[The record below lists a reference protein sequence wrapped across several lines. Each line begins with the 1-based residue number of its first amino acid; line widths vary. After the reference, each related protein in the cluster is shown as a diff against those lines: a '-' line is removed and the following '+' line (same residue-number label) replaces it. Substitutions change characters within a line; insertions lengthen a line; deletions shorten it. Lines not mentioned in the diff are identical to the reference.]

1 MSVPQWFQPHS
12 LWLKRFKSQSKSTQ
26 DARAGPLW
34 ERGLQ
39 NLPECQ
45 AFIFPHL
52 VGRCFAA
59 APRHINL
66 TGIYVE
72 ALCVQ
77 TVFLQDLSAAV
88 TWHGPEVDPSSQCTQ
103 PGAFVYILALAT
115 NRVLSEASWE
125 SCVPFIVAERNPRWQ
140 IPPLF
145 NYRNSKQTH
154 GKRLNWAEKR
164 ASLNHFSPLPSGWS
178 FSPRI

>member
-1 MSVPQWFQPHS
+1 MLEQALCGSGASRTHPNARHS
-12 LWLKRFKSQSKSTQ
+12 F
-26 DARAGPLW
+26 
-34 ERGLQ
+34 
-39 NLPECQ
+39 
-45 AFIFPHL
+45 FPHL
-52 VGRCFAA
+52 LGRCFAA

-77 TVFLQDLSAAV
+77 TVFLQGLGTAV
-88 TWHGPEVDPSSQCTQ
+88 TWHRPEVDPSSQCTQ
-103 PGAFVYILALAT
+103 PGAFVHILALAT

-125 SCVPFIVAERNPRWQ
+125 SCVPFILAERNPRWQ

-145 NYRNSKQTH
+145 NYRNSQQTH